1 LEEKR
6 LEEKLYFELNVIAYD
21 AQGTNVLESL
31 RWMVFRFDNVQVLSD
46 FEGVVSV
53 IYAQIESRLTA

>member
-21 AQGTNVLESL
+21 AQGMNVLESL